1 MRPWACIVSG
11 TIRTTSIS
19 CWRLPRWRAT
29 GPPSSR
35 RPRSCAA
42 SSPTRSRAASR
53 WFSQSRRRLTLPMR
67 CSALPPP
74 FWRSPIP
81 ATAFRTSKPCGTTG
95 AALLTRRRAILPP
108 PRRKRMRSRPSRA
121 GISRC
126 SNPRTFRRRT
136 CWRWRALFIEARIAQ
151 RQGDKVAAIERFE
164 RAAALQDGLPYMEP
178 PYWYYPVRQS
188 LAVALMQAGR
198 LDEAE
203 EQFQRALKRAPS
215 NGWSWYGLAEL
226 YRARGK
232 ADQASKL
239 EAD

>member
-1 MRPWACIVSG
+1 
-11 TIRTTSIS
+11 
-19 CWRLPRWRAT
+19 
-29 GPPSSR
+29 
-35 RPRSCAA
+35 
-42 SSPTRSRAASR
+42 
-53 WFSQSRRRLTLPMR
+53 MR

-74 FWRSPIP
+74 FWRSPTP
-81 ATAFRTSKPCGTTG
+81 ATPFRTSRPCGHYARGTAYAAQG
-95 AALLTRRRAILPP
+95 DFAAAKAEANAIAALEGGDFTLLKSSGVPAQDVL
-108 PRRKRMRSRPSRA
+108 A
-121 GISRC
+121 LA
-126 SNPRTFRRRT
+126 RTV
-136 CWRWRALFIEARIAQ
+136 IEARVAQ

-226 YRARGK
+226 CRARGK
-232 ADQASKL
+232 VDQASKL
-239 EAD
+239 EADLAKMWIGDRQQLELSKL